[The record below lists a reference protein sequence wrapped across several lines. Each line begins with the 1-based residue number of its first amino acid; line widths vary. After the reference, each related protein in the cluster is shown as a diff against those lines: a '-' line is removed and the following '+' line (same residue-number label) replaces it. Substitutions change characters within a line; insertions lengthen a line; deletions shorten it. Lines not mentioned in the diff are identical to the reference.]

1 MRAELQVEYIVDRIG
16 PPPGL
21 VLAHWSRPTPHSMH
35 DFDFLKDLVI
45 VLGAAVMVVALLRRL
60 GVPSIAGFI
69 LTGVVIGPTSLR
81 LVDDMHLVQVLA
93 EVGVVFLLFGIGLE
107 LSLERLRRLWKAVLL
122 GGGIQ
127 MAVTIA
133 FTAVVAY
140 WLGLQI
146 GSAVFLGFVVAVSST
161 AVVLRGLSSRGE
173 LEAPHGRLAV
183 GILVFQDLSV
193 VPMMLAVPFLTGQ
206 EASAMEVIETVGTAV
221 AVLGG
226 VLLAGSLLI
235 PRILALVAKTRQ
247 RELFILTVFLVCVG
261 TAWTLS
267 LAGISLALGA
277 FLAGLVVAGS
287 EFRHQAL
294 SDLIPAREVFA
305 SLFFVSVG
313 MLLDVTRVVDDL
325 LPSAGLLAAILVGKF
340 AIILGT
346 ALALKLPLR
355 VAILSAAALCQVG
368 EFSFVLLSAASGTG
382 LLSASLSH
390 NLLVAI
396 IVSMVLTPMAIA
408 FGPHLATNAARIPW
422 LNSLLDADPPGVDET
437 EPHRDHVIIA
447 GYGLAGRDLC
457 RAFRSR
463 GIPYVAV
470 DVNAD
475 NVHAARA
482 NGARAVLGDVTQR
495 EVLEE
500 LGCRQSRAVVL
511 AINDARA
518 TELAIRTIR
527 EVAPKTT
534 IIARTHYEIDERSL
548 RAAGATQTVSAEAT
562 ASSALVSATLAT
574 VTSRPSSP

>member
-1 MRAELQVEYIVDRIG
+1 
-16 PPPGL
+16 
-21 VLAHWSRPTPHSMH
+21 MH

-45 VLGAAVMVVALLRRL
+45 VLGAAVLVVALLRRL

-81 LVDDMHLVQVLA
+81 LVDDTRLVEVLA

-127 MAVTIA
+127 MSVTIT

-140 WLGLQI
+140 WFGLGI
-146 GSAVFLGFVVAVSST
+146 GSAIFLGFVVAVSST

-206 EASAMEVIETVGTAV
+206 EGSAREVIETIGTAV
-221 AVLGG
+221 SVLGG
-226 VLLAGSLLI
+226 VLVAGSFLI
-235 PRILALVAKTRQ
+235 PRILSLVARTRQ

-261 TAWTLS
+261 TAWSLS

-313 MLLDVTRVVDDL
+313 MLLDVSRVVDDL
-325 LPSAGLLAAILVGKF
+325 LPSAELLAAILVGKF

-355 VAILSAAALCQVG
+355 VAILSAATLCQVG
-368 EFSFVLLSAASGTG
+368 EFSFVLLSAASGTE

-422 LNSLLDADPPGVDET
+422 LNTLLDADPPGVDET
-437 EPHRDHVIIA
+437 EPHTDHVILA

-457 RAFRSR
+457 RAFRGA

-500 LGCRQSRAVVL
+500 LGCREARVVVL

-527 EVAPKTT
+527 EVASETM
-534 IIARTHYEIDERSL
+534 IIARTYYEIDEPSL
-548 RAAGATQTVSAEAT
+548 REAGATQTISAEAT
-562 ASSALVSATLAT
+562 ASSALVRATLAA
-574 VTSRPSSP
+574 VTAADSEA